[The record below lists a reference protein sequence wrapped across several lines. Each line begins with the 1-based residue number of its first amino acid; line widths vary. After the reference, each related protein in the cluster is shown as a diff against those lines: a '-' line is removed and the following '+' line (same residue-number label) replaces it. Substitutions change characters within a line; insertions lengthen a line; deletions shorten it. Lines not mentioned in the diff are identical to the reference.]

1 MRFLVFIRYFIEF
14 FLYKIVFVILNL
26 FSRKFSK
33 NIFSYSFMLLGRL
46 SKYNKIAKNNC
57 KIVFSD
63 FSDKEIT
70 KIINNSWKNLGKNLY
85 ELNNLKKLIDDKSAI
100 KILGL
105 EKLKKIKKENSP
117 VIFFSIHSGN
127 WEICVPILDKSGF
140 NIGAIYRHINNVF
153 FDRYIFKKRT
163 DSLKTKNSFY
173 TPKGKLSAKEILEGV
188 INNKNIFLLVDQ
200 KDSAGS
206 FINFFGKKVKTQT
219 GFLKIARKYNLKIIP
234 MKNIRLPNNTLQITF
249 EKPLEHNKN
258 QVSDDEKMLEINS
271 IVERWIKEDPE
282 NWFWQHKRFS

>member
-1 MRFLVFIRYFIEF
+1 MRLFVFIRYFIEF

-63 FSDKEIT
+63 ISDKEIT
-70 KIINNSWKNLGKNLY
+70 KIINDSWKNLGKNLY
-85 ELNNLKKLIDDKSAI
+85 ELNNLKKLIDDKNAI

-200 KDSAGS
+200 KDSAGTL
-206 FINFFGKKVKTQT
+206 INFFGRKVKTQT

-234 MKNIRLPNNTLQITF
+234 MRNIRLPDNTLQITF
-249 EKPLEHNKN
+249 EEPLGHSNDN
-258 QVSDDEKMLEINS
+258 ISDDKKMLEINA
-271 IVERWIKEDPE
+271 IVERWIRESPE
-282 NWFWQHKRFS
+282 NWFWQHKRFN

>member
-1 MRFLVFIRYFIEF
+1 MRILVLIRYFIEF
-14 FLYKIVFVILNL
+14 LLFKIVFIALSL
-26 FSRKFSK
+26 FSRKISK
-33 NIFSYSFMLLGRL
+33 IIFSYSFMFLGRL

-63 FSDKEIT
+63 ISDIEIT
-70 KIINNSWKNLGKNLY
+70 KIINDSWKNLGKNLY
-85 ELNNLKKLIDDKSAI
+85 EINNLKKLIDDKNTI
-100 KILGL
+100 EVLGL
-105 EKLKKIKKENSP
+105 ENLKIIKKENSP
-117 VIFFSIHSGN
+117 AIFFSIHSGN

-140 NIGAIYRHINNVF
+140 NVGAIYRHINNVF
-153 FDRYIFKKRT
+153 FDKYIFKKRT

-234 MKNIRLPNNTLQITF
+234 MRNIRLPDNTLRITF
-249 EKPLEHNKN
+249 EKPLEHSNDKI
-258 QVSDDEKMLEINS
+258 SDAKKMLEINE
-271 IVERWIKEDPE
+271 IVERWIRENPE
-282 NWFWQHKRFS
+282 NWFWQHKRFN

>member
-26 FSRKFSK
+26 FSKKFSK

-57 KIVFSD
+57 KIVFSN

-85 ELNNLKKLIDDKSAI
+85 ELNNLKKLIDDKNAI

-105 EKLKKIKKENSP
+105 DKLKKIKKENSP

-140 NIGAIYRHINNVF
+140 NIGAIYRHINNIF

-200 KDSAGS
+200 KDSAGT

-234 MKNIRLPNNTLQITF
+234 MRNIRLPDNTLRITF
-249 EKPLEHNKN
+249 EKPLEHSNDKI
-258 QVSDDEKMLEINS
+258 SDDKKMLEINA
-271 IVERWIKEDPE
+271 IVERWIRESPE
-282 NWFWQHKRFS
+282 NWFWQHKRFN

>member
-46 SKYNKIAKNNC
+46 SKYNKIAKDNC

-85 ELNNLKKLIDDKSAI
+85 ELNNLKKLIDDKNAI

-200 KDSAGS
+200 KDSAGTL
-206 FINFFGKKVKTQT
+206 INFFGRKVKTQT

-234 MKNIRLPNNTLQITF
+234 MRNIRLPDNTLQITF
-249 EKPLEHNKN
+249 EEPLGHSNDN
-258 QVSDDEKMLEINS
+258 ISDDKKMLEINT
-271 IVERWIKEDPE
+271 IVERWIRESPE
-282 NWFWQHKRFS
+282 NWFWQHKRFN

>member
-1 MRFLVFIRYFIEF
+1 MKFLVFIRYLIEF
-14 FLYKIVFVILNL
+14 FLFKIILIIL
-26 FSRKFSK
+26 SIFPRKISK
-33 NIFSYSFMLLGRL
+33 NIFSNSFMCLGRI

-63 FSDKEIT
+63 FSDKEIA
-70 KIINNSWKNLGKNLY
+70 KIINSSWKNLGKNLY
-85 ELNNLKKLIDDKSAI
+85 ELNYLKKLINEKNAI

-105 EKLKKIKKENSP
+105 ERLKKIKKENSP

-234 MKNIRLPNNTLQITF
+234 MKNIRLPDNTLQITF
-249 EKPLEHNKN
+249 EKPLEHSNDKI
-258 QVSDDEKMLEINS
+258 SDDKKMLEINE
-271 IVERWIKEDPE
+271 IVERWIRENPE
-282 NWFWQHKRFS
+282 NWFWQHKRFN

>member
-1 MRFLVFIRYFIEF
+1 MRILVLIRYLIEF
-14 FLYKIVFVILNL
+14 FLFKIFFIVLSL
-26 FSRKFSK
+26 FSRKIAK
-33 NIFSYSFMLLGRL
+33 IIFSYSFMFLGRL

-57 KIVFSD
+57 KIVFSEI
-63 FSDKEIT
+63 SDKEIT
-70 KIINNSWKNLGKNLY
+70 KIINDSWKNLGKNLY
-85 ELNNLKKLIDDKSAI
+85 ELNNLKKLIDDKNAI

-200 KDSAGS
+200 KDSAGTL
-206 FINFFGKKVKTQT
+206 INFFGRKVKTQT

-234 MKNIRLPNNTLQITF
+234 MRNIRLPDNTLQITF
-249 EKPLEHNKN
+249 EEPLDHSNDN
-258 QVSDDEKMLEINS
+258 ISDDKKMLEINA
-271 IVERWIKEDPE
+271 IVERWIRESPE
-282 NWFWQHKRFS
+282 NWFWQHKRFN

>member
-1 MRFLVFIRYFIEF
+1 MDL

-26 FSRKFSK
+26 FSKKFSK
-33 NIFSYSFMLLGRL
+33 NIFSYSFMLLGKL

-85 ELNNLKKLIDDKSAI
+85 ELNNLKKLIDDKNAI

-200 KDSAGS
+200 KDSAGTL
-206 FINFFGKKVKTQT
+206 INFFGRKVKTQT

-234 MKNIRLPNNTLQITF
+234 IKNIRLPDNTLQITF
-249 EKPLEHNKN
+249 EEPLGHSNDN
-258 QVSDDEKMLEINS
+258 ISDDKKMLEINA
-271 IVERWIKEDPE
+271 IVERWIRESPE
-282 NWFWQHKRFS
+282 NWFWQHKGFN

>member
-26 FSRKFSK
+26 FSKKFSK

-46 SKYNKIAKNNC
+46 SKYNKIAKDNC

-85 ELNNLKKLIDDKSAI
+85 ELNNLKKLIDDKNAI

-200 KDSAGS
+200 KDSAGTL
-206 FINFFGKKVKTQT
+206 INFFGRKVKTQT

-234 MKNIRLPNNTLQITF
+234 MRNIRLPDNTLQITF
-249 EKPLEHNKN
+249 EEPLGHSNDN
-258 QVSDDEKMLEINS
+258 ISDDKKMLEINT
-271 IVERWIKEDPE
+271 IVERWIRESPE
-282 NWFWQHKRFS
+282 NWFWQHKRFN

>member
-14 FLYKIVFVILNL
+14 FLYKIVFVILRL

-33 NIFSYSFMLLGRL
+33 KIFSYSFMLLGRL

-85 ELNNLKKLIDDKSAI
+85 ELNNLKKLIDDKNAI

-200 KDSAGS
+200 KDSAGTL
-206 FINFFGKKVKTQT
+206 INFFGRKVKTQT

-234 MKNIRLPNNTLQITF
+234 MRNIRLPDNTLQITF
-249 EKPLEHNKN
+249 EEPLDHSNDN
-258 QVSDDEKMLEINS
+258 ISDDKKMLEINA
-271 IVERWIKEDPE
+271 IVERWIRESPE
-282 NWFWQHKRFS
+282 NWFWQHKRFN

>member
-14 FLYKIVFVILNL
+14 FLYKIVFVILSL

-33 NIFSYSFMLLGRL
+33 KIFSYSFMLLGRL

-85 ELNNLKKLIDDKSAI
+85 ELNNLKKLIDDKNAI

-105 EKLKKIKKENSP
+105 EKLKKIKKENSQ

-140 NIGAIYRHINNVF
+140 NIGAIYRHINNIF

-200 KDSAGS
+200 KDSAGTL
-206 FINFFGKKVKTQT
+206 INFFGRKVKTQT

-234 MKNIRLPNNTLQITF
+234 MRNIRLPDNTLQITF
-249 EKPLEHNKN
+249 EEPLDHSNDN
-258 QVSDDEKMLEINS
+258 INDDKKMLEINA
-271 IVERWIKEDPE
+271 IVERWIRESPE
-282 NWFWQHKRFS
+282 NWFWQHKRFN

>member
-14 FLYKIVFVILNL
+14 FLYKIVFVILSL

-33 NIFSYSFMLLGRL
+33 KIFSYSFMLLGRL

-105 EKLKKIKKENSP
+105 EKLKKIKKENSQ

-200 KDSAGS
+200 KDSAGTL
-206 FINFFGKKVKTQT
+206 INFFGRKVKTQT

-234 MKNIRLPNNTLQITF
+234 MRNIRLPDNTLQITF
-249 EKPLEHNKN
+249 EEPLDHSNDN
-258 QVSDDEKMLEINS
+258 ISDDKKMLEINA
-271 IVERWIKEDPE
+271 IVERWIRENPE
-282 NWFWQHKRFS
+282 NWFWQHKRFN

>member
-14 FLYKIVFVILNL
+14 FLYKIVFVILRL

-33 NIFSYSFMLLGRL
+33 KIFSYSFMLLGRL

-85 ELNNLKKLIDDKSAI
+85 ELNNLKKLIDDKNAI

-140 NIGAIYRHINNVF
+140 NIGAIYRHINNIF

-200 KDSAGS
+200 KDSAGTL
-206 FINFFGKKVKTQT
+206 INFFGRKVKTQT

-234 MKNIRLPNNTLQITF
+234 MRNIRLPDNTLQITF
-249 EKPLEHNKN
+249 EEALDHSNN
-258 QVSDDEKMLEINS
+258 NISDDKKMLEINA
-271 IVERWIKEDPE
+271 IVERWIRESPE
-282 NWFWQHKRFS
+282 NWFWQHKRFN